1 MTPSWTGLSITLFAA
16 SLAALLEGAWIRFVR
31 KREIR
36 QIEKSYGLPS
46 HVERKSGTP
55 TMGGVVFLL
64 VCIGFLMWVGPVSR
78 GSIMGIWGLPFGS
91 FVVGFADDWLKFTK
105 RSSEGLRSL
114 EKLSLQFVVAL
125 GWSTYAVLAD
135 GLSLLPG
142 DTVPTVF
149 SIPVLSFF
157 AVGMMNAVNVT
168 DGLDGLAAGAS
179 ALSFLGLALLPS
191 GGAPGVSLAASLGLG
206 ISAGFLWYNCHPAG
220 VFMGDGGSHFLGGLL
235 FSLCIWKGGL
245 LFLVPFGFL
254 FGVELVS
261 VAVQIIAI
269 RAFKRRV
276 FRMSPIHHHFEL
288 LGWAETKVVARF
300 WLLHAAGM
308 ACTVPLIYRILEIWG

>member
-1 MTPSWTGLSITLFAA
+1 MSPFWAGWIAL
-16 SLAALLEGAWIRFVR
+16 LAACLAVLMEEVWIRLVR
-31 KREIR
+31 KWEIK
-36 QIEKSYGLPS
+36 QVEKSYGLPS
-46 HVERKSGTP
+46 HVAHKSGTP
-55 TMGGVVFLL
+55 TMGGVVFPLACIALL
-64 VCIGFLMWVGPVSR
+64 LWGGPMGR
-78 GSIMGIWGLPFGS
+78 GSVPGIWGLPFGA
-91 FVVGFADDWLKFTK
+91 FAVGFADDWLKFTK

-114 EKLSLQFVVAL
+114 EKLFLQVIVAL
-125 GWSTYAVLAD
+125 GWSSYAVLVD
-135 GLSLLPG
+135 ELFIFPG
-142 DTVPTVF
+142 IIVPPPF
-149 SIPVLSFF
+149 SIALLTFF

-191 GGAPGVSLAASLGLG
+191 GESPGVSMAVSLGLG
-206 ISAGFLWYNCHPAG
+206 ICVGFLWHNCHPAS

-245 LFLVPFGFL
+245 FFMVPFGFL

-269 RAFKRRV
+269 RGFKRKV

-288 LGWAETKVVARF
+288 MGWPETKVVARF

-308 ACTVPLIYRILEIWG
+308 VCVVPMIFGILEVWR